1 MDLGTTEQEI
11 QLLNP
16 TISIDRIYP
25 EVPYNVTYRPSR
37 SGKWTEGCPPSLRIP
52 ETSDPL
58 ILDPSNAGQE
68 APLSTSI
75 AGATDIVGVDNDDEN
90 DDDNGGDGGGAADE
104 HRLQNTHTIR
114 KTVAARTSTTT
125 TYGSDLSST
134 SMVSDS
140 QSADESYP
148 SFAKSSDIGNES
160 EGYPTTGSVSDTSAS
175 AALNPTAPSSEDEET
190 SLSHTERPGQV
201 DASNTSGAT
210 QSTGAPEKT
219 PTASQDTEA
228 KPPTASEDAVSSYA
242 SVFEELAGAS
252 SLPDV
257 SSTGAGSATTGPVTE
272 NERSLESTL
281 AASSVPSSI
290 TGTTELETAPSST
303 LPQTGA
309 SHDNETEEPS
319 GASSNEERTTLPEDH
334 STQVHSAGTEEV
346 PTTSLTAIAATTTTA
361 SQAQKPTG
369 STTDSRSTDTSKD
382 TSAETQFANT
392 DTASDRAVSSTH
404 TISTTT
410 SAVAP
415 SSDDSTKQVSTGA
428 KSSREEIKTTFT
440 TSTST
445 VDEEATSTVSPS
457 VGDSMLSTECFDGGK
472 PFGLGYL
479 FGFGRSIAFGNLF
492 PPDPRYDDMI
502 QDMTKHFCGKSSI
515 DNRMKAGDKCIQDF
529 WQDRTS
535 QVGYLFEICPR
546 NNCPY
551 YGQHMGHPLGQEG
564 LSCTDIFMERIWR
577 FCSKRDG
584 GVWVTGCLEYKLK
597 IG

>member
-68 APLSTSI
+68 VPLSTSI

-104 HRLQNTHTIR
+104 HRLRNTHTIR

-134 SMVSDS
+134 SM
-140 QSADESYP
+140 
-148 SFAKSSDIGNES
+148 
-160 EGYPTTGSVSDTSAS
+160 GYPTTGSVSDTSAS

-290 TGTTELETAPSST
+290 TGTTELETATSPT
-303 LPQTGA
+303 LPQEGA

-392 DTASDRAVSSTH
+392 DTASDRAVSYTH

-515 DNRMKAGDKCIQDF
+515 DNRMKAGDECIQDF

-564 LSCTDIFMERIWR
+564 LSAQTSLWKGFGAFAARGM
-577 FCSKRDG
+577 G
-584 GVWVTGCLEYKLK
+584 GYGLLGASNTN
-597 IG
+597 